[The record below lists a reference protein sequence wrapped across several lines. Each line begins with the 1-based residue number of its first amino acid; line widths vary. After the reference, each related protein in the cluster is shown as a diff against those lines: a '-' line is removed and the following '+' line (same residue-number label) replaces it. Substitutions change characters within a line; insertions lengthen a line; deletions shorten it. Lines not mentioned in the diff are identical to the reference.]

1 MTIFVGIAG
10 THSTGKT
17 SFVQNIR
24 KLAEEFS
31 VSVEVVSD
39 TATKCRDAGFP
50 ILRDHTFESTLW
62 IMTSVIKAE
71 LEAGLKTSLVLV
83 DRPVPDALGYLEAA
97 LSATSRTITEEQRA
111 YLYGLAEHHAKRYSL
126 LIKTHLNESI
136 PLGPNRDPD
145 LDFRRDADRCIDT
158 VLSRLGIHCPD
169 PNSDVAQERIRS
181 ILLQLTSTRTERLVI
196 QSK

>member
-17 SFVQNIR
+17 SFVQHVL
-24 KLAEEFS
+24 KQAEKCS

-71 LEAGLKTSLVLV
+71 LEAGLKASLVLV

-97 LSATSRTITEEQRA
+97 LSATSRTITEQQRA

-126 LIKTHLNESI
+126 LLKTQLDESI
-136 PLGPNRDPD
+136 SLGPDRDSD
-145 LDFRRDADRCIDT
+145 LDFRRDADRRIDSA
-158 VLSRLGIHCPD
+158 LSRLGIHCLD

-181 ILLQLTSTRTERLVI
+181 ILLQLTPTSTY
-196 QSK
+196 